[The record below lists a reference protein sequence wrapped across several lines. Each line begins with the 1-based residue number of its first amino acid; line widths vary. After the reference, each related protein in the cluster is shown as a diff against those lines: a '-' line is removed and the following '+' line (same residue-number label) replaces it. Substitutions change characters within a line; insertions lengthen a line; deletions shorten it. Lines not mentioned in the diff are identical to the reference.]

1 MAGIFWNPEVSARG
15 RAPELSSQ
23 AVVLDVII
31 NEEHPDYGTTGFNVG
46 TIRFKYMDYGAHRDS
61 IQTGFH
67 AYPLE
72 VTVQEYPL
80 IREIVLVQKIRGN
93 HFYSRRLNVNKK
105 LQLNS
110 FSNILDRIK
119 PTNTQQDKS
128 QAIQQ
133 ARQGQMAQSSE
144 EPEENLINENYQPQ
158 DALYNLK
165 HFDGD
170 VIIQNRY
177 GATLRFGSSLS
188 ENALNQRT
196 NQSGDSIILGPT
208 VPLNND
214 PIIVMRVGQQESPTI
229 TRSTDYG
236 LVVEDIN
243 NDLSSFVLST
253 NQLIEFKL
261 DGFRSSDG
269 DSYIKLG
276 KTHITRDAGLT
287 GLSGNQSLLT
297 SGRVVVNAKTN
308 NIILSAKQDLI
319 SLVSG
324 DTVLDAGNDFVIGG
338 KEIHLVT
345 NTQQEK
351 VENHVAVAEAVQE
364 VFDSL
369 IDALRMDGAFISAM
383 GPVKSAGWLAHLP
396 SINADIAK
404 IKSDL
409 VKIEK

>member
-1 MAGIFWNPEVSARG
+1 ME
-15 RAPELSSQ
+15 
-23 AVVLDVII
+23 
-31 NEEHPDYGTTGFNVG
+31 
-46 TIRFKYMDYGAHRDS
+46 K
-61 IQTGFH
+61 
-67 AYPLE
+67 
-72 VTVQEYPL
+72 
-80 IREIVLVQKIRGN
+80 QK
-93 HFYSRRLNVNKK
+93 
-105 LQLNS
+105 
-110 FSNILDRIK
+110 
-119 PTNTQQDKS
+119 
-128 QAIQQ
+128 
-133 ARQGQMAQSSE
+133 
-144 EPEENLINENYQPQ
+144 NLINENYQPQ

-196 NQSGDSIILGPT
+196 NQNGDSIILGPT

-276 KTHITRDAGLT
+276 KTHITRNTGLT

-297 SGRVVVNAKTN
+297 SGRIVVNAKTN

-324 DTVLDAGNDFVIGG
+324 DTVLDAGNDFVIGIVPFRSKCNLTFQYPKFG
-338 KEIHLVT
+338 IVTIAFLPTLNNSAITFSGFDNFYYLFPYTATNDEFNIPHDLNILKEVFNISDGNYIKEIDLTVSADNLVEHKLGREPLGWIVVRKFADA
-345 NTQQEK
+345 NIWE
-351 VENHVAVAEAVQE
+351 
-364 VFDSL
+364 SL
-369 IDALRMDGAFISAM
+369 TAGGVSYDRKRFINFQTDTTTTD
-383 GPVKSAGWLAHLP
+383 VYFW
-396 SINADIAK
+396 IF
-404 IKSDL
+404 
-409 VKIEK
+409 

>member
-1 MAGIFWNPEVSARG
+1 M
-15 RAPELSSQ
+15 
-23 AVVLDVII
+23 
-31 NEEHPDYGTTGFNVG
+31 
-46 TIRFKYMDYGAHRDS
+46 
-61 IQTGFH
+61 
-67 AYPLE
+67 
-72 VTVQEYPL
+72 
-80 IREIVLVQKIRGN
+80 
-93 HFYSRRLNVNKK
+93 NVNKK

-345 NTQQEK
+345 NTQQDK